1 MERRRR
7 SLEKKS
13 YYASKIKRAAH
24 LLFYKRHLM
33 PGVKGWELRKAVG
46 LDYPKVIEM
55 LNKYLEKLDL
65 MIKPVFEEEA
75 GVPEKPTLEQYDRAR
90 FYVTLKS
97 GLTPKEAKLMGWRI
111 DDIAALCV
119 SIAYITSKGGKVSR
133 KDLEDLLKSKIP
145 GWRVDMDL
153 NRFVRAGYLIED
165 ENGQIYLGWRTRAE
179 VDQKKLIDLLLR
191 TEIEVIPQ
199 KKEGA

>member
-1 MERRRR
+1 MERRQE
-7 SLEKKS
+7 SLKKKAH
-13 YYASKIKRAAH
+13 YESKIKRAVH

-33 PGVKGWELRKAVG
+33 PGVKGWELRKVIG
-46 LDYPKVIEM
+46 SDYPRVIEM

-65 MIKPVFEEEA
+65 TIKPVFEEEA
-75 GVPEKPTLEQYDRAR
+75 GIPEKPTLEQYDRAR

-97 GLTPKEAKLMGWRI
+97 SLTPSEIKLIGWRI

-119 SIAYITSKGGKVSR
+119 SIAYITSKGGKASK
-133 KDLEDLLKSKIP
+133 KDLESLLKTKIP

-153 NRFVRAGYLIED
+153 NRFIRAGYLIED
-165 ENGQIYLGWRTRAE
+165 ENSQIYLGWRTRAE

-191 TEIEVIPQ
+191 TEVEIIPQ
-199 KKEGA
+199 KKEES